1 MKEIDIKQESTRII
15 KEILTQGY
23 FMLNGEIREV
33 SDAQIISLAK
43 KFVDEED
50 KDKVGLDTE
59 LLAPLDFEGLFTTV
73 VDIKEK
79 KDEL

>member
-1 MKEIDIKQESTRII
+1 MKDIDIKQESTRII

-23 FMLNGEIREV
+23 FVLNGEIREV

-43 KFVDEED
+43 KFVDEEE
-50 KDKVGLDTE
+50 KDNVGLDKE
-59 LLAPLDFEGLFTTV
+59 LLAPLDFEGLFNL
-73 VDIKEK
+73 EGE